1 MLPAMGVPAGQAN
14 RKLII
19 GIALG
24 IAAVGLVIR
33 ATVSRGS
40 RGPTDLRASG
50 TVEATEAQLGF
61 VSPGL
66 IATMSVREGDRV
78 ASGQELARL
87 DTADLGA
94 RLAQA
99 RAGSAAARARL
110 RELEAGARVQELEQA
125 RDAAQA
131 TREEYLNAQR
141 ELARTQLLVR
151 ENVTSQQALD
161 RAQLAVEVT
170 KRQSNHAQQQ
180 LQLLEEGTRPE
191 QLAAQ
196 RARVLETDAVVRQ
209 IEVNLRHAVIRAPFD
224 GVITVRNGEPGE
236 IVGAGA
242 SVLTVRDLADRWVR
256 IYVPED
262 VIGAVK
268 LAQPAVIT
276 VDTYREKT
284 YSGAV
289 SFIASGAEFT
299 PRNVQT
305 AEERVKLVY
314 AVKVRV
320 TGDPTN
326 DLKPGMPADVRLEI
340 RPSSGPRP

>member
-1 MLPAMGVPAGQAN
+1 MLPAMRVPAGQAN

-24 IAAVGLVIR
+24 IAAVALVIR
-33 ATVSRGS
+33 ATVSRGG
-40 RGPTDLRASG
+40 RGPTDVRASG

-61 VSPGL
+61 VRPGL

-110 RELEAGARVQELEQA
+110 RELEAGARVQELAQA
-125 RDAAQA
+125 HDAAQA
-131 TREEYLNAQR
+131 THEQYLNAQR
-141 ELARTQLLVR
+141 DLARTEQLIR
-151 ENVTSQQALD
+151 ENVTSRQALD

-170 KRQSNHAQQQ
+170 KRQSDHAQQQ

-209 IEVNLRHAVIRAPFD
+209 IEVDLQHAVIRAPFD
-224 GVITVRNGEPGE
+224 GVVTVRNGEPGE

-262 VIGAVK
+262 AIGAVK
-268 LAQPAVIT
+268 LGQSAVIT
-276 VDTYREKT
+276 VDTYRGKT
-284 YSGAV
+284 YGGAV
-289 SFIASGAEFT
+289 SFIAGDAEFT

-340 RPSSGPRP
+340 RPPSSRRP